1 MRSFAQP
8 AGLLLALGI
17 LGGCG
22 SGPGG
27 ATAPLATQLAF
38 TVEPGTIIEHT
49 TFTPAVQVELRD
61 ANGARATGSTASVRV
76 HLKPGGGNGN
86 LTGTLNRPAV
96 GGVVTFTGLGLDQA
110 GDYILVAVSDGV
122 DSAFTGSF
130 TVNPTP
136 PPPTAIEVQVGSSV
150 GGIVFRSVRNQ
161 SQNPAID
168 TLAAGGTVTW
178 NWLGDGHSVHS
189 TGTPFTSSATL
200 NAGANY
206 DLVFNTVGTYTYNC
220 GVHGNAMTGRIE
232 VQ

>member
-8 AGLLLALGI
+8 AGLLLVLGV

-22 SGPGG
+22 SGSGG
-27 ATAPLATQLAF
+27 TTGPIPTQLAF
-38 TVEPGTIIEHT
+38 TVEPGTIIERAP
-49 TFTPAVQVELRD
+49 FNPAVKVEFQD
-61 ANGARATGSTASVRV
+61 ANGALVTGSTATIRV
-76 HLKPGGGNGN
+76 HLKAGGGNGS
-86 LTGTLNRPAV
+86 LTGTLSHAAV
-96 GGVVTFTGLGLDQA
+96 GGVVTFTNLSVDQA

-150 GGIVFRSVRNQ
+150 GAIVFRSVRNN

-178 NWLGDGHSVHS
+178 NWLGNGHSVHS
-189 TGTPFTSSATL
+189 TGTPFTSSGTL
-200 NAGANY
+200 NSPATY
-206 DLVFNTVGTYTYNC
+206 DLVFNTPGTYTYNC